1 MDQPS
6 AARRLVKSAPELW
19 AEISSEPS
27 LARRLADFG
36 EIRITRV
43 TPETTV
49 AWEGDRVSGTVELA
63 RAGLGTKV
71 VLTATPAAEATPPA
85 STPAPTEPAPMS
97 PDETVAVL
105 TGVLDVLGD
114 AQPGGRD

>member
-6 AARRLVKSAPELW
+6 ATRRLVKSAPELW
-19 AEISSEPS
+19 AEISSEAS
-27 LARRLADFG
+27 LARHLAEFG

-63 RAGLGTKV
+63 RTGLGTKV
-71 VLTATPAAEATPPA
+71 ILTATPAAEATPPA
-85 STPAPTEPAPMS
+85 ARSPAQ
-97 PDETVAVL
+97 TVAIL
-105 TGVLDVLGD
+105 TDVLDELGD
-114 AQPGGRD
+114 TQPRRQV

>member
-1 MDQPS
+1 MERSS
-6 AARRLVKSAPELW
+6 ATRRLVKSAPELW

-27 LARRLADFG
+27 LARHLADFG

-63 RAGLGTKV
+63 RTGLGTKV
-71 VLTATPAAEATPPA
+71 VLTATPAAQAPPPA
-85 STPAPTEPAPMS
+85 PSSPA
-97 PDETVAVL
+97 DTVAIL
-105 TGVLDVLGD
+105 TDVLDVLGD
-114 AQPGGRD
+114 TQPPRQA